1 MKKKIAVIVFLVLI
15 AALAFLGFLQKET
28 KKDFFAMDTII
39 SLGKKTVTRDF
50 FAMDTVISIKLTGI
64 KAEKCAEEIEEEIL
78 RLHEELS
85 VNGNGALASYNKG
98 EYCGGEVRELLSE
111 SERLKKITD
120 GSFDVGIYPVT
131 KLWGFTTGNFKV
143 PAEEAVKEALLL
155 KGTEIDFGAI
165 AKGYGADRVK
175 EILSENKIKSATI
188 SLGGTVLLYGNEER
202 NVAVASPD
210 GDGYAAYIKA
220 KNCVISTSG
229 GYERYFSEN
238 GAKYSHI
245 IDPETGY
252 PSESGIVSVTVISE
266 SGTESDAFS
275 TALFV
280 MGEERAKELWR
291 RERFG
296 IIIITEDDR
305 IIVSEDVYSLVSGIN
320 EKYKTEIWR

>member
-15 AALAFLGFLQKET
+15 AALAFLGFLQKEA

-39 SLGKKTVTRDF
+39 SLD
-50 FAMDTVISIKLTGI
+50 IKGVR
-64 KAEKCAEEIEEEIL
+64 AEKCAEEIEKEIM

-85 VNGNGALASYNKG
+85 VNGKGAVYAFNDRG
-98 EYCGGEVRELLSE
+98 EKSDELSFLLSE
-111 SERLKKITD
+111 SERFSEITN
-120 GSFDVGIYPVT
+120 GAFDVGIYPVT
-131 KLWGFTTGNFKV
+131 KLWGFTTGDFKV

-252 PSESGIVSVTVISE
+252 PSESGIVSATVISE

-291 RERFG
+291 REGFG

-305 IIVSEDVYSLVSGIN
+305 MIVSEDVYSLVSGIN